1 MQQRKISSYVKG
13 SIGFA
18 ISASII
24 LWLYNSLDWRLVG
37 GHLAQV
43 RLVWLIPA
51 TFVFFIHYFLRGLR
65 WRYFL
70 PQGENLSVKPLFE
83 ALMVGNF
90 ATYILPFRAGEFIRP
105 YMYTLQSNYTFPS
118 TFVSVVIER
127 FFDLASVLLSFG
139 IVTTMVSG
147 GFSDQPWIF
156 VGAIGLSILAAGILA
171 FILIG
176 ILASTLVLQI
186 VHFVVKAFPTKLQQ
200 LIVRFVTDFL
210 EGARVLRSGRNLSA
224 VLSLSALVWLTNY
237 LFFYF
242 FLFLFPSFTPSY
254 LQAVTVGVIVALAV
268 AAPSAPGFIG
278 VYQVGCVVALALFG
292 VSQEEATAYAVI
304 THAYQYILVSLLG
317 LLILLKNKMSLKT
330 LARGR
335 HEGVS
340 S

>member
-1 MQQRKISSYVKG
+1 MKG

-24 LWLYNSLDWRLVG
+24 LWLYNSLDWKVVG
-37 GHLAQV
+37 GHLAEV
-43 RLVWLIPA
+43 KLVWLLPA
-51 TFVFFIHYFLRGLR
+51 TVIFFVHYFLRGLR

-70 PQGENLSVKPLFE
+70 PHGEKLPVKPLFE

-105 YMYTLQSNYTFPS
+105 YMYTLRSNYTFPS

-139 IVTTMVSG
+139 IVTSLVSG
-147 GFSDQPWIF
+147 SFEEHRWIT
-156 VGAIGLSILAAGILA
+156 VGAVALSILASGILA
-171 FILIG
+171 FILVG
-176 ILASTLVLQI
+176 ILASTLVLQV
-186 VHFVVKAFPTKLQQ
+186 VHFSVKTLPTRLQQ

-210 EGARVLRSGRNLSA
+210 EGARVLRSGRNLFA
-224 VLSLSALVWLTNY
+224 VITLSAMVWITNY
-237 LFFYF
+237 LFFYV
-242 FLFLFPSFTPSY
+242 FLFLFPTFTPTF
-254 LQAVTVGVIVALAV
+254 LQAVMVAVIVALAV

-304 THAYQYILVSLLG
+304 THAYQYVLVSLLG
-317 LLILLKNKMSLKT
+317 LMILLKNKMSLSA
-330 LARGR
+330 LSRGGKER
-335 HEGVS
+335 S
-340 S
+340 